1 MMTSVPQEASQT
13 LPDKAAAV
21 GRMEALS
28 DGVFGVALTL
38 LVIDIK
44 ISDEAGAN
52 AFDTIYHLV
61 PQILIYVISYL
72 VVGYTW
78 MWHHLIFA
86 LIARSTR
93 LLMWLNILLLL
104 PVAFLPFATSFVSKY
119 PTSGVA
125 VAVYGADISWF
136 SVLLVIVWNYAKK
149 QGLLAAELD
158 LATIKVTTKRTHI
171 LVLLSLTST
180 LIGVFYPIAGLLL
193 FGLAP
198 IGYILTGGR
207 HTSA

>member
-1 MMTSVPQEASQT
+1 
-13 LPDKAAAV
+13 
-21 GRMEALS
+21 MEALS

-38 LVIDIK
+38 LVIDVK
-44 ISDEAGAN
+44 ISDESGAS
-52 AFDTIYHLV
+52 ALDTIYHLV

-78 MWHHLIFA
+78 IWHHLIFA

-125 VAVYGADISWF
+125 IAVYGGDLSWF
-136 SVLLVIVWNYAKK
+136 SVLLVIVWNYARK

-171 LVLLSLTST
+171 LVLLSLAST
-180 LIGVFYPIAGLLL
+180 LIGIFYPIAGLLL

-207 HTSA
+207 HTTG